1 MGALKTILNILY
13 EAVVT
18 IIVKYHIV
26 AIPLYYFDCSQLL
39 KSNNNE

>member
-26 AIPLYYFDCSQLL
+26 AIPLYYFDFILRIIEI
-39 KSNNNE
+39 K